1 MRPCLTGLGHPPA
14 RRRRGG
20 GMDKNIREV
29 IRATDWLTEQIEKI
43 REQAKNRGLILKV
56 GKIELGVYGAELTV
70 SIDQKG
76 KNV

>member
-1 MRPCLTGLGHPPA
+1 
-14 RRRRGG
+14 
-20 GMDKNIREV
+20 MDKNIREV